1 MIAAAV
7 VACAA
12 SLQAATIT
20 GTIAF
25 GAVSFSPSNPDLSSA
40 NDVITITPLPS
51 VGGGTG
57 DLTGATLTSFSSPI
71 TLNAGGG
78 TATFSNPLWVLLAAG
93 GSRSF
98 TFTASG
104 PATELT
110 SLNNVNTISGSGTVS
125 DGVAADNANGTYIF
139 TFNKTAAGGTVSFSW
154 AGTSGSTTPP
164 PSVPDGGTTVMLL
177 GSALAGLGLIR
188 RKLA

>member
-7 VACAA
+7 LACAA

-25 GAVSFSPSNPDLSSA
+25 GAVSFSPSNPDLSSPS
-40 NDVITITPLPS
+40 DVITITPAPS

-57 DLTGATLTSFSSPI
+57 DLTGATLTSFTSPI
-71 TLNAGGG
+71 TLNVGG

-93 GSRSF
+93 GSRHF

-104 PATELT
+104 AATEVT
-110 SLNNVNTISGSGTVS
+110 SLSNVNTIQGTGTVS

-139 TFNKTAAGGTVSFSW
+139 TFNKTSAGGTVSFSW